1 MSALEECCKS
11 GCKDCPWGYKENNNH
26 NFKKEN
32 IMCPKCEGKISI
44 KKSITALTIVF
55 VAVWS
60 LDSFAS
66 GNMDHSKMDH
76 SKMDHSKMKHG
87 KMDKMSKKG
96 GRKSLSEGTKKSV
109 VNALEANEE
118 LHNSFFKYDGKKVEA
133 AAKKLKK
140 AIDGIEDSEV
150 SKLLKFS
157 KTKLDQ
163 IKASS
168 SRDDNNQNYHL
179 VSMALIHVVNTY
191 DVGAK
196 YNAYSC
202 PMVKKKWVQN
212 SKKMAKVHNPYA
224 PNMPHCGSKDTNH

>member
-1 MSALEECCKS
+1 MSALDECCKS
-11 GCKDCPWGYKENNNH
+11 GCKDCPWGYKENKND

-32 IMCPKCEGKISI
+32 IMCPKCEGEISI
-44 KKSITALTIVF
+44 KKSLAALTIIF
-55 VAVWS
+55 VAVLS

-168 SRDDNNQNYHL
+168 SRGDNNQNYHL
-179 VSMALIHVVNTY
+179 VSMALILVVNTY

-202 PMVKKKWVQN
+202 PHVKKKWVQN

>member
-1 MSALEECCKS
+1 MSNLNECCKS
-11 GCKDCPWGYKENNNH
+11 GCKDCPWGYKENKSN

-44 KKSITALTIVF
+44 KKSLTVLTIVF

-66 GNMDHSKMDH
+66 GNMDH

-118 LHNSFFKYDGKKVEA
+118 LHSSFFKYDGKKVEA

-140 AIDGIEDSEV
+140 A
-150 SKLLKFS
+150 
-157 KTKLDQ
+157 
-163 IKASS
+163 
-168 SRDDNNQNYHL
+168 
-179 VSMALIHVVNTY
+179 
-191 DVGAK
+191 
-196 YNAYSC
+196 
-202 PMVKKKWVQN
+202 
-212 SKKMAKVHNPYA
+212 
-224 PNMPHCGSKDTNH
+224 